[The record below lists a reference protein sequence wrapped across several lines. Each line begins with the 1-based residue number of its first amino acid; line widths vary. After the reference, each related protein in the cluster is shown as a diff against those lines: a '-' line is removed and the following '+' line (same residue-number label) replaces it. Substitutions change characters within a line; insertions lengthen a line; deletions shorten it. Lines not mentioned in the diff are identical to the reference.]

1 METKG
6 PHPADTVG
14 MSYKKLRF
22 WREMSVI
29 GPVTKDWL
37 VYLNTQECTAKTANT
52 GPQGCSSH
60 VIYAQANLLHQD

>member
-1 METKG
+1 
-6 PHPADTVG
+6 
-14 MSYKKLRF
+14 
-22 WREMSVI
+22 MSVI

-37 VYLNTQECTAKTANT
+37 IYLNTQECTAKTANT